1 MTKKTFFLSD
11 FHLGVDARIS
21 SHEREKILCKFFD
34 SIAHEAERVFL
45 VGDVFDFWFD
55 YKHAIPKGYI
65 RLLGKLAELRDFGI
79 EMHFFRGNH
88 DLWMFH
94 YFQDELGIP
103 IYSKPK
109 EFNLNG
115 KSFLI
120 GHGDGLGPGDHGYKF
135 IKKIFTSPISQFLF
149 RWIHPDIGI
158 GLANYFSGKSRNAQ
172 DLIQTFQGVDQEWLI
187 QYCEQ
192 KIQENPYD
200 YLVFGHR
207 HLPIDYV
214 LKNQHSRYV
223 NLGDWLS
230 FQSYAV
236 FNGESLSLQF
246 FENEFGKVYP

>member
-1 MTKKTFFLSD
+1 M
-11 FHLGVDARIS
+11 
-21 SHEREKILCKFFD
+21 
-34 SIAHEAERVFL
+34 
-45 VGDVFDFWFD
+45 
-55 YKHAIPKGYI
+55 
-65 RLLGKLAELRDFGI
+65 
-79 EMHFFRGNH
+79 
-88 DLWMFH
+88 
-94 YFQDELGIP
+94 
-103 IYSKPK
+103 
-109 EFNLNG
+109 NG

-172 DLIQTFQGVDQEWLI
+172 DLIQTFLGVDQEWLI